1 MLIYMNVRIITYVYV
16 AMYVYITIS
25 LVPPPPPPPP
35 FDIFP
40 DIKTRSNNSSNP
52 TCTKYI

>member
-16 AMYVYITIS
+16 AMYVYITIY
-25 LVPPPPPPPP
+25 LVPPPPP